1 MTRPTIYFIRH
12 GQTDWNVERRLQ
24 GQRDTPLN
32 ETGRGQARRNG
43 RALAAHFAAAGIDP
57 DSFDFVSSPLL
68 RAATTMELARAEM
81 GLDPAAYRTDPRLME
96 ITFGAWEGYTLEEL
110 AAEFGLVA
118 AAREADK
125 WNYVPPGGES
135 YKMLTERI
143 RGWLGSVDRPTV
155 AVSHGGVNR
164 AFRGLLE
171 NLPSHEIPSL
181 DVPHDRIL
189 RVEGGTLEWF

>member
-1 MTRPTIYFIRH
+1 MTRPTIFFIRH

-32 ETGRGQARRNG
+32 EIGRGQARRNG
-43 RALAAHFAAAGIDP
+43 RMLAAHFAAAGTDP
-57 DSFDFVSSPLL
+57 DSFDFVASPLL
-68 RAATTMELARAEM
+68 RAATTMELVRAEM

-96 ITFGAWEGYTLEEL
+96 ITFGAWEGYTLDEL
-110 AAEFGLVA
+110 AVEYGMAA

-135 YKMLTERI
+135 YSMLTDRI
-143 RGWLGSVDRPTV
+143 RGWLDGVDRPTV

-171 NLPSHEIPSL
+171 DMPAHEIPSL

-189 RVEGGTLEWF
+189 KVAGGTLEWI